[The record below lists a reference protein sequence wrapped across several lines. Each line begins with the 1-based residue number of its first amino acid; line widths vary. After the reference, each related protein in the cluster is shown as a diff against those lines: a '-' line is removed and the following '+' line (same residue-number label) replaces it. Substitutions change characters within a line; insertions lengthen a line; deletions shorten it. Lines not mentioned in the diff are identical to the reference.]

1 MSAVRDIEFWAPGG
15 GGEAAWPSQMEEVLT
30 LGEGNGVAAG
40 KGRGDDV
47 VSSDEELQPEEEI
60 IPTVRQ

>member
-1 MSAVRDIEFWAPGG
+1 
-15 GGEAAWPSQMEEVLT
+15 MEEVLA

-47 VSSDEELQPEEEI
+47 MSSDEELQPEEEI